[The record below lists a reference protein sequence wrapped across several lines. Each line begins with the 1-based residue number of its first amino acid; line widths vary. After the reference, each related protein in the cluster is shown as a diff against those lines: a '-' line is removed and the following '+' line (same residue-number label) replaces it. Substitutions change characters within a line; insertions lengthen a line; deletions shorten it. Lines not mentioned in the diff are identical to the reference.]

1 MCGDCGECSP
11 RPLSPRRHLSWAHSL
26 RPPTPCARLRDAARS
41 AAAAGSR
48 EGWARSGR
56 RVLCFAAAAVAG
68 ERWAGSQDPERGGR
82 AAGAQRA
89 ETPAG
94 PGAGEGGPGG
104 RMGQAAGSGSQNPVP
119 RQEES
124 AGSRAA
130 RLGHWDPRAGG
141 PAGKG
146 GKRGLQAEGWIANG
160 GGAGQG
166 CPEGWR
172 RAVQTVRRFPQGCAS
187 WYWGEGLA
195 SAPFWVRGPSFSRI
209 DCGLVLTESSF
220 QALNASAFHS

>member
-104 RMGQAAGSGSQNPVP
+104 RMGQAAGSGSQNRSRARRRVLEAGRPGWGTGTLEQEARPGRVGSGDCRP
-119 RQEES
+119 RG
-124 AGSRAA
+124 GSRMEEVRVKGA
-130 RLGHWDPRAGG
+130 PRAGG
-141 PAGKG
+141 E
-146 GKRGLQAEGWIANG
+146 RCRL
-160 GGAGQG
+160 
-166 CPEGWR
+166 
-172 RAVQTVRRFPQGCAS
+172 
-187 WYWGEGLA
+187 
-195 SAPFWVRGPSFSRI
+195 
-209 DCGLVLTESSF
+209 
-220 QALNASAFHS
+220 